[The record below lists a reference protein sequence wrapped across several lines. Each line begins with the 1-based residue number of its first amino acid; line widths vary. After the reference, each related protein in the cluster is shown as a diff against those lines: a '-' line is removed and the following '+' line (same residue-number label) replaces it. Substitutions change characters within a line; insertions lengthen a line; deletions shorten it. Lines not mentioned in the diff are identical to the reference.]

1 MWGSCKNSKQT
12 DSVSNSVQELTDR
25 WKKRQ
30 QRERERE
37 KNKEQG
43 RVVQKKKRRMKGGKI
58 KTRFRKA
65 GRQKKTWE
73 TERIQEG
80 EI

>member
-1 MWGSCKNSKQT
+1 MEKETTEG
-12 DSVSNSVQELTDR
+12 
-25 WKKRQ
+25 
-30 QRERERE
+30 ERE